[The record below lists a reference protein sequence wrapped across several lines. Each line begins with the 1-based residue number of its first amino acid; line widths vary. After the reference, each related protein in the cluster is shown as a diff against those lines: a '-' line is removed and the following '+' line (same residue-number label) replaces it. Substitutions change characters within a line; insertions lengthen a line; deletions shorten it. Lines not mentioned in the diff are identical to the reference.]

1 MAATK
6 VRDMER
12 TRSVRSF
19 AKRGDTTKIP
29 DLWQVQEAAYERFLQ
44 IDKNPDERDPE
55 LGLESLLREIF
66 PIESY
71 DETMSLEYASYSL
84 EQPRYT

>member
-12 TRSVRSF
+12 ERVVRSF
-19 AKRGDTTKIP
+19 AKRGDATEVP
-29 DLWQVQEAAYERFLQ
+29 DLWQVQQDAYERFLQ
-44 IDKNPDERDPE
+44 FDKDPDSRDPNT
-55 LGLESLLREIF
+55 GLESLLREIF

-71 DETMSLEYASYSL
+71 DETMSLE
-84 EQPRYT
+84 